1 MDRLESKFRANHEAN
16 LENGGYYASSY
27 SGWMNYGTSLI
38 TNIVEN
44 LQLKINDVHI
54 RYEDSITVPN
64 HRFACGI
71 QIESLSAQSCDTNWM
86 ASFTTN
92 WSQYTATLKLVEL
105 HNLSFYWDP
114 LSNEETFGN
123 CCPSDLEEA
132 VLKIRNQWKH
142 CYLLSPVS
150 AQARLKRD
158 RSETP
163 LRTRSRPR
171 LVCDLI
177 WDEVSLSI
185 IDVSKLDQI
194 KLININYLFIFSGNI
209 IRWLNVSEASMI

>member
-1 MDRLESKFRANHEAN
+1 MS
-16 LENGGYYASSY
+16 
-27 SGWMNYGTSLI
+27 YGTSLV

-54 RYEDSITVPN
+54 RYEDSLTVPN

-71 QIESLSAQSCDTNWM
+71 QIESLSAQSCDPNWL
-86 ASFTTN
+86 AGFTTN
-92 WSQYTATLKLVEL
+92 WSQHSATFKLVEL
-105 HNLSFYWDP
+105 HNLSLYWDP
-114 LSNEETFGN
+114 LNNEETFGN
-123 CCPSDLEEA
+123 ISPADLEEA
-132 VLKIRNQWKH
+132 VLKNKNQWKH

-177 WDEVSLSI
+177 WNEVSLSL
-185 IDVSKLDQI
+185 IDVRLKYFYCI
-194 KLININYLFIFSGNI
+194 CFI
-209 IRWLNVSEASMI
+209 LL